1 MGKKDDKCE
10 WLVRKK
16 KRNEIE
22 KKEIEKKEKSEKE
35 QVSKWQRRMTRIRRV
50 SERNER

>member
-16 KRNEIE
+16 KERNR